1 MIWATIRIG
10 SVLCA
15 SIGTTS
21 AAALPAAR
29 IAMTAQNFGVSVRSI
44 ALGAAARSTRGK
56 RTVSAVPAGRQGRRK
71 HSGIGI
77 ASIIVEQERRT
88 TNGKM

>member
-1 MIWATIRIG
+1 MTWATIRIG

-15 SIGTTS
+15 RTGTTS
-21 AAALPAAR
+21 VGALPDAR

-56 RTVSAVPAGRQGRRK
+56 RTVSAVPAGRQGKRK
-71 HSGIGI
+71 HSGIGA
-77 ASIIVEQERRT
+77 ASIIAEQERRT
-88 TNGKM
+88 TKYR